1 MASEPVRIT
10 EPVKFGEDYELDVR
24 AYQLRRSGRPLKLER
39 IPMELLVL
47 LVELHGQLVTRDQII
62 ERIWGK
68 DVFFDSDNSINS
80 AIRKIRQVLKDDPE
94 RPRFVVTVTGKGYRF
109 VAPIEDSSPPPTPT
123 IPSLVSKATGA
134 DGLLGKKV
142 SHYRVLEMLGGGGMG
157 VVYKAEDLKLG
168 RLVAMKFLPAEV
180 SNDPVAF
187 ERLQREAR
195 AASALDH
202 PNICSIYEF
211 GEHEGQPFIV
221 MQLLVGQTLREWI
234 EKTPSDSARFK
245 QLLELA
251 VEILDGL
258 GAAHDKGIIHRD
270 IKPAN
275 IFINHRGHA
284 QILDFGVAKFLDDS
298 DAEPTGDA
306 SLKSSPVGPSH
317 SHLTRTGASIGTPSY
332 LSPEQIRRDKL
343 DARTDLFSFSLV
355 LYEMATGKQAFSGET
370 VTVIREAVLNLPP
383 VPVRQ
388 VCPDIPV
395 ELEKIINQGLE
406 KNRDARY
413 QSALDMRID
422 LTKAA
427 VVRLDA
433 PTHPRRSL
441 MWVAAGLV
449 LLALTAFA
457 FNLGGIRRTLFG
469 GASSENSAGAIK
481 PRPSVA
487 VIGFKNLSGK
497 DNEAWISTAL
507 SEMFGAELAAGQQL
521 RVVPSEDVTRMK
533 LDLSLPVADSY
544 GRDTLNKIRSH
555 LSTDMVVGGSYL
567 ALGKDEGGRIR
578 IDLQLQ
584 DVENGNTIAAISRD
598 GAESDLADLVSQS
611 GANLRQKLGIGDL
624 AAADTAQVHSALPAN
639 AEAARLY
646 AEGLTKL
653 QTFDALGARN
663 LLEKAIAADPRHAL
677 SHAALAQ
684 SWSALGFDARAQV
697 EARKALDLSERL
709 SREDRLAVEGRYR
722 SISHDFPGAIEI
734 YRTLYNFFPDRVDYG
749 LRLAGAQGSAG
760 QDKDS
765 LATIARIR
773 KSSAPG
779 ASDGAVDLV
788 ESKTLARMSNF
799 AEQQKVSAAA
809 AEKGRAQG
817 APMLVAEALL
827 REGWAWD
834 DLGNTEK
841 AKAEL
846 TEARELSQ
854 GRNPNITVW
863 ADLYLG
869 HVSYD
874 KGDFES
880 ALSSYRRSLEG
891 ARKTGDQMGAAHA
904 LEGIANVFVERGELE
919 EAKRIYEEEL
929 GINRETDSKAGIASA
944 LGNLG
949 NLLDSMGDL
958 AGAAKTDEETLL
970 AHREIANRRG
980 EATALANWAD
990 VLIAR
995 GELAAAKGKVEEAI
1009 ALQKQIG
1016 YKRGMAFSL
1025 YALAEIARLQ
1035 DRLDE
1040 SRKTAEQAIT
1050 LRKEIGDESNIARS
1064 QVQLAQIVIDQ
1075 GRAAEA
1081 ASLAS
1086 ATADVFHRLKSNDDE
1101 ALSYSVLASALLAEG
1116 NTKDAQAAA
1125 QHAASLAGRSH
1136 NRSVRFAA
1144 DLSVATVKAR
1154 VGRPSEAITALESV
1168 VGESRRYGYANI
1180 EFESRLTL
1188 GELELHSSKSGA
1200 GPARLHQL
1208 QTDARNR
1215 GFVLVAR
1222 KATAALAPQD

>member
-1 MASEPVRIT
+1 
-10 EPVKFGEDYELDVR
+10 
-24 AYQLRRSGRPLKLER
+24 
-39 IPMELLVL
+39 MELLVL
-47 LVELHGQLVTRDQII
+47 LVEMRGQLVTRDEII

-80 AIRKIRQVLKDDPE
+80 AIRKIRQVLKDDPD

-109 VAPIEDSSPPPTPT
+109 VAPVEEASPPPPTP
-123 IPSLVSKATGA
+123 SLVNKTDTPGTDS
-134 DGLLGKKV
+134 LLGKKV

-157 VVYKAEDLKLG
+157 VVFKAEDLKLG
-168 RLVAMKFLPAEV
+168 RLVAMKFLPTEV
-180 SNDPVAF
+180 RHDPLAF

-202 PNICSIYEF
+202 PNICSIYEL

-221 MQLLVGQTLREWI
+221 MQLLEGQTLREWI
-234 EKTPSDSARFK
+234 EKGASDSTRLP

-251 VEILDGL
+251 VQILDGL

-275 IFINHRGHA
+275 IFITNRGHA
-284 QILDFGVAKFLDDS
+284 KILDFGIAKFLDDIEIG
-298 DAEPTGDA
+298 DASRDGGLKSGAPSTGDA
-306 SLKSSPVGPSH
+306 
-317 SHLTRTGASIGTPSY
+317 HLTRTGASIGTPSY

-343 DARTDLFSFSLV
+343 DARTDLFSFGLV
-355 LYEMATGKQAFSGET
+355 LHEMATGQRAFSGNT
-370 VTVIREAVLNLPP
+370 ATVIRDAVLNLPV
-383 VPVRQ
+383 VPARQ
-388 VCPDIPV
+388 LNPDLPLTLERIINKS
-395 ELEKIINQGLE
+395 LEKDP
-406 KNRDARY
+406 NRRY
-413 QSALDMRID
+413 QIASALRAD
-422 LTKAA
+422 LAMLGKRGPS
-427 VVRLDA
+427 VLRR
-433 PTHPRRSL
+433 PTR
-441 MWVAAGLV
+441 VAARIAAALLFVVGV
-449 LLALTAFA
+449 LLLS
-457 FNLGGIRRTLFG
+457 NVGGIRSRLFRRE
-469 GASSENSAGAIK
+469 SSSDSAVVIK

-487 VIGFKNLSGK
+487 VIGFKNLSGR

-507 SEMFGAELAAGQQL
+507 SEMVGAELAAGQQL
-521 RVVPSEDVTRMK
+521 RVVPSEDVARMK

-584 DVENGNTIAAISRD
+584 DVENGNTIVAISRD
-598 GAESDLADLVSQS
+598 GAESDLAELVSQG

-624 AAADTAQVHSALPAN
+624 SSADTRQVQSALPAN
-639 AEAARLY
+639 AQAARMY
-646 AEGLTKL
+646 AAGLTKL
-653 QTFDALGARN
+653 QSFDALGARD
-663 LLEKAIAADPRHAL
+663 LLEKAIAIDPGHSL

-684 SWSALGFDARAQV
+684 SWWALGYDTKAQA
-697 EARKALDLSERL
+697 EAKKAIDLSEHL
-709 SREDRLAVEGRYR
+709 SREDRLSVEARYR
-722 SISHDFPGAIEI
+722 LFSHDFPSAIEI
-734 YRTLYNFFPDRVDYG
+734 YRTLYNFFPDRIDYG
-749 LRLAGAQGSAG
+749 LRLAGAQGAAG

-773 KSSAPG
+773 KSALAG
-779 ASDGAVDLV
+779 ASDGAVDLT
-788 ESKTLARMSNF
+788 ESKTLQRMSNF
-799 AEQQKVSAAA
+799 AEQQKVAALA
-809 AEKGRAQG
+809 AEKGRVQG

-827 REGWAWD
+827 AEGWAWD
-834 DLGNTEK
+834 DLGNSEK

-846 TEARELSQ
+846 TESHELSQ
-854 GRNPNITVW
+854 GRNPNVAVR

-869 HVSYD
+869 HVFYD
-874 KGDFES
+874 KGDFEA
-880 ALSSYRRSLEG
+880 ALGSYQRSLEG
-891 ARKTGDQMGAAHA
+891 ANKTGAKNDAGRA
-904 LEGIANVFVERGELE
+904 LEGIANVFLEQGKLE
-919 EAKRIYEEEL
+919 EAKHNYEEAL
-929 GINRETDSKAGIASA
+929 RISRETESKAGIASA

-958 AGAAKTDEETLL
+958 AGAAKTNEETLL
-970 AHREIANRRG
+970 AYRDIANRRG

-995 GELAAAKGKVEEAI
+995 GELAAAKGKIEEAM

-1016 YKRGMAFSL
+1016 YKRGIGFSL
-1025 YALAEIARLQ
+1025 YALAEISRLQ

-1040 SRKTAEQAIT
+1040 ARKTAEEAIT

-1075 GRAAEA
+1075 GRAAEG

-1086 ATADVFHRLKSNDDE
+1086 GTADVFHRLKSNDDE
-1101 ALSYSVLASALLAEG
+1101 AISYSVLASALLAQG
-1116 NTKDAQAAA
+1116 NTKDAQAAT
-1125 QHAASLAGRSH
+1125 QHAASLAERSH
-1136 NRSVRFAA
+1136 NRSVRFASE
-1144 DLSVATVKAR
+1144 LSAATVKAR
-1154 VGRPSEAITALESV
+1154 LGRPSEAIPALESV

-1180 EFESRLTL
+1180 EFESRLAL
-1188 GELELHSSKSGA
+1188 GELEFHSSKSGA

-1215 GFVLVAR
+1215 GFVLIAR
-1222 KATAALAPQD
+1222 KATAALNPQD